1 MKIQSLQ
8 ILKGSS
14 LPEKVKCL
22 IVFGILFVISAT
34 LQPVSSQTAGVWK
47 SLFKGKNLDGWT
59 ITGGDGKVR
68 VENGCIVL
76 NMKAN
81 TQEHTFLRTNK
92 IYRDFIFEVDVRRD
106 TAFHYGILFRGQNAS
121 DTAHV
126 RLNGYQVKAD
136 HTARNWTGGIYDDFG
151 TSWNWLYTLQQDKR
165 AQHAEKAVGEWNHW
179 RIEAIGN
186 EIKVWLNGIPT
197 AHLVNSKYNEGY
209 IAFKIHFLGNDPE
222 REKASS
228 WFKNIRIIDVNVPKY
243 AMKIDIPAKEVN
255 AQVSVAFDTASKP
268 LAFGVDRLQ
277 KAFQISGQ
285 QVIATNITADPAQD
299 ISVIISKAD
308 TSIKKEG
315 FRISFLNKKLRITAI
330 DTTGAMYGLLEVAE
344 QIQLG
349 NVWQDVRQETV
360 NPHLAVRAI
369 KYNLPWSSYRSGPA
383 MEQHMEFSKD
393 LHFWQVFLDQM
404 ADNRFNILSL
414 WNIHPFSFMVKP
426 VNFPAANSFSDE
438 EMQEWKHF
446 FSSLF
451 RMARERGIEPFIVN
465 WNIAVSPEFAKAYGV
480 KERNDTSAIVKQYT
494 REVVTQVINEYPDLA
509 GIGITLADWMSNF
522 KTANS
527 DLPDMTPKDRED
539 WIEETVVA
547 GIKTANRPIKLL
559 HRSVL
564 SSDPLEMRRVINNAD
579 LPDTTLVEVKFNWSH
594 GHSTP
599 VLAMTHDSHSGKKD
613 NGYWNPFPVNY
624 RIEWMIRNEDFFILR
639 WGQPDFIR
647 AHIAENTHDF
657 VNGYFV
663 GSEGYIP
670 AKDFSHID
678 NNHRN
683 WDYAFQKQWLFYK
696 LWGRLLYD
704 PSTPN
709 EVFEEGFNTR
719 YGNGEGPRL
728 LKAYT
733 EASQMPLSLA
743 SFFAATWD
751 YTLYS
756 EGFLAPFAANAGL
769 HDTVSSFISVDEL
782 IDHPVL
788 DPKFISIA
796 DYVKAMDEN
805 KTLTSDKVTPL
816 MLADSLELAG
826 RDVLKLVKPLQ
837 TASVTPLA
845 CELNDLE
852 TWAYLSIYFAD
863 KLRAGVALQQFR
875 LTGNKVHQ
883 TEAVSLL
890 NNCLFFWK
898 KISDVTASHYKEVP
912 YLEGYK
918 SPLKAFRDAQYFS
931 WIKYLPQ
938 AERDIEIAKEARPF

>member
-1 MKIQSLQ
+1 MELTSKKYINKVPGDYYGYLF
-8 ILKGSS
+8 LKNCKGCNKWKAG
-14 LPEKVKCL
+14 LL
-22 IVFGILFVISAT
+22 WLVISFL
-34 LQPVSSQTAGVWK
+34 LQPLTIVAQPASTWK
-47 SLFKGKNLDGWT
+47 SLFNGKDLTGWT
-59 ITGGDGKVR
+59 ITGGTGKFAVID
-68 VENGCIVL
+68 NSIVL

-81 TQEHTFLRTNK
+81 TKEHTFLRTNEV
-92 IYRDFIFEVDVRRD
+92 YGDFIFEVDCKRD
-106 TAFHYGILFRGQNAS
+106 TGFQYGILLRARPAAENA
-121 DTAHV
+121 DV
-126 RLNGYQVKAD
+126 KLNGYQVKVD
-136 HTARNWTGGIYDDFG
+136 HTSRHWTGGIYDDFG
-151 TSWNWLYTLQQDKR
+151 TSWNWMYTLQQDKR
-165 AQHAEKAVGEWNHW
+165 AQQAEKPVGEWNHW
-179 RIEAIGN
+179 RFEAIGDQ
-186 EIKVWLNGIPT
+186 IKVWLNGVPT
-197 AHLVNSKYNEGY
+197 ANIINKKYDKGF
-209 IAFKIHFLGNDPE
+209 IAFKIHFLGNNPD
-222 REKASS
+222 REKASA
-228 WFKNIRIIDVNVPKY
+228 WIRNARIISTNVAKY
-243 AMKIDIPAKEVN
+243 ALKMDIPAQTIL
-255 AQVSVAFDTASKP
+255 AQVRVAFDTSSKP
-268 LAFGVDRLQ
+268 LAFGADRLQ
-277 KAFQISGQ
+277 KALQISGQ
-285 QVIATNITADPAQD
+285 QP
-299 ISVIISKAD
+299 IISNIGTTNTSNDITVSIAD
-308 TSIKKEG
+308 KDASILKEG
-315 FRISFLNKKLRITAI
+315 YCISAVNNKLKIIAI
-330 DTTGAMYGLLEVAE
+330 DEAGAMYGLLDVAE
-344 QIQLG
+344 QIEMG
-349 NVWQDVRQETV
+349 KTWQTVKAVTV
-360 NPHLAVRAI
+360 NPQFAVRAI

-383 MEQHMEFSKD
+383 MEQHMELSKD
-393 LHFWQVFLDQM
+393 LHFWQAFLDQM
-404 ADNRFNILSL
+404 ADNRFNVLSL

-426 VNFPAANSFSDE
+426 VNFPLANDFSAQ
-438 EMQEWKHF
+438 EMKEWKQF
-446 FSSLF
+446 WTALF
-451 RMARERGIEPFIVN
+451 RMAKERGIEPFIVN
-465 WNIAVSPEFAKAYGV
+465 WNIAVSPEFAKAYSV
-480 KERNDTSAIVKQYT
+480 KERNDTSAVVKQYT
-494 REVVTQVINEYPDLA
+494 REVVTQIINEYPDLA

-522 KTANS
+522 KSGDS

-539 WIEETVVA
+539 WVAETVVA
-547 GIKTANRPIKLL
+547 GIKAADRPVKLL

-564 SSDPLEMRRVINNAD
+564 SSDPVEMRRVINNAD

-613 NGYWNPFPVNY
+613 DGYWNPFPINY

-826 RDVLKLVKPLQ
+826 RDVLELVKPLQ
-837 TASVTPLA
+837 IASVTPLA
-845 CELNDLE
+845 CELDDLE
-852 TWAYLSIYFAD
+852 TWACLSLYFAD
-863 KLRAGVALQQFR
+863 KLRAGVALQEFR
-875 LTGNKVHQ
+875 RTGNKLQ
-883 TEAVSLL
+883 QANAV
-890 NNCLFFWK
+890 
-898 KISDVTASHYKEVP
+898 T
-912 YLEGYK
+912 
-918 SPLKAFRDAQYFS
+918 
-931 WIKYLPQ
+931 
-938 AERDIEIAKEARPF
+938 